1 MKYIFIGILLLMAA
15 TSCYKDLGNYDYGTK
30 TAIQIDSIKNLY
42 EVYSGDSL
50 HIVPEITSCSEV
62 VSYEWSMYDSLQQV
76 AEVRV
81 LSTEKELHDLIV
93 LPQGVYK
100 MEYKVTDAD
109 GYTQIA
115 SSIVSVITE
124 FSEGFYVLKEVE
136 GNSDLDL
143 YPTKA
148 APMPDLMFN
157 LFEERLQG
165 LPQDL
170 FIAPN
175 HRYIDDTL
183 AKQSEYVI
191 YPITTEETRMIKLS
205 DMETLFNYED
215 FFYQLPAEKEQP
227 GYFVYGTLA
236 FTLLTDHNVY
246 TYNAMA
252 GWPSGKYND
261 HSAYPNGCTALQPA
275 PYVSTSMLGDVSLYD
290 NLNGQFLYVS
300 QFGGLMQFKSEADR
314 PISPF
319 GLNCNMVYMR
329 QPKGGGTAYAVMEN
343 KENGERYIFTLDKLN
358 NSNANPIAK
367 VDTLLA
373 ENHIYEAEN
382 FTVSEGGVFMFY
394 NVGNQLY
401 SYEIATGNELPLN
414 LNLDG
419 ENICMIDYLYCLKS
433 PAWHKFIVATSN
445 GERYKLYLFEA
456 NTGNL
461 PDLSVPPTIYEGTGK
476 PKAIHYVNTTVLSTS
491 QYPFN
496 A

>member
-42 EVYSGDSL
+42 DVYSGDSL
-50 HIVPEITSCSEV
+50 HIVPEITSYSEV
-62 VSYEWSMYDSLQQV
+62 ASYEWSLYDSLQQI

-93 LPQGVYK
+93 LPQGIYQ
-100 MEYKVTDAD
+100 MEYKVTDVD
-109 GYTQIA
+109 GYTQITPF
-115 SSIVSVITE
+115 IVNVITE

-143 YPTKA
+143 YPTNA
-148 APMPDLMFN
+148 NPMPDLMFN
-157 LFEERLQG
+157 VDGERLRG

-175 HRYIDDTL
+175 HRYLDDTL
-183 AKQSEYVI
+183 ARQTEYVI
-191 YPITTEETRMIKLS
+191 YPITEEETRMIKIS

-215 FFYQLPAEKEQP
+215 FFYQLPAEKELP
-227 GYFVYGTLA
+227 GFFVYGTLA

-246 TYNAMA
+246 TYNNMA
-252 GWPSGKYND
+252 VWPSGKYND
-261 HSAYPNGCTALQPA
+261 HSAYPDGCTALQPA
-275 PYVSTSMLGDVSLYD
+275 PYVAVSLMSNVSFYD
-290 NLNGQFLYVS
+290 NLNGQFLYVNE
-300 QFGGLMQFKSEADR
+300 FGGLMQFKSEADR
-314 PISPF
+314 PILPF

-329 QPKGGGTAYAVMEN
+329 QPKNGGTAYAVMEN
-343 KENGERYIFTLDKLN
+343 KENEERYIFTLDKLN

-382 FTVSEGGVFMFY
+382 FTVSEDGVFMFY
-394 NVGNQLY
+394 NIGNQLY
-401 SYEIATGNELPLN
+401 SYEIATGNEQPLN

-419 ENICMIDYLYCLKS
+419 ENICMIDYLYCLKA

-456 NTGNL
+456 NTGNR
-461 PDLSVPPTIYEGTGK
+461 PDLSVPPTVYEGEGK
-476 PKAIHYVNTTVLSTS
+476 PKAIHYVNTNLSTAS

-496 A
+496 G